1 MLDMQTRM
9 CVNEEL
15 TVELKD
21 TCPCRDALV
30 IE

>member
-21 TCPCRDALV
+21 TCPYVLAEML
-30 IE
+30 